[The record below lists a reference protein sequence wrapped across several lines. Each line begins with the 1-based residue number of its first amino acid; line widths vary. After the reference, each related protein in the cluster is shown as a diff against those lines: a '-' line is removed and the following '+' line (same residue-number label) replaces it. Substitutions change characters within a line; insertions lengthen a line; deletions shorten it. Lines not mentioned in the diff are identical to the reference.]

1 MRTEKAQRL
10 ARWSAAVALLMAA
23 TVAGVYLHRAY
34 LAHRER
40 ALAPPPVPSSIEERS
55 AGVSFSKVEGDRTI
69 YTVRAA
75 NTTEFKDGNRNLL
88 ENVWITYYG
97 QQGERNDTL
106 RTQSCEYISPTS
118 SAAGSSSPSADGSG
132 GAMDCMGDV
141 EIDLQSASDAKAY
154 PGAADGKPSTSA
166 HVLHVLTSH
175 LSFNQASSVA
185 STDRAVTFRFSG
197 GTGKAIGMRFDTQLG
212 ELDLARDVEIE
223 LQPQGSR
230 VAQTLPANPASG
242 AIAIRGQSMIY
253 RRDDG
258 VAHLRGPAEIQDGAS
273 NLTAQEITL
282 ELDQNFQPRR
292 AVATGQPELHETD
305 AQRQIVT
312 SATEFSA
319 LFTPAG
325 AIARVIADGGVHT
338 VSAARGQQDEFD
350 AAHLELEMAPD
361 TGQPRLLTAS
371 GGTKGIAHES
381 ATTRTFAT
389 DAFQLSFAPPAAH
402 GASSSP
408 RPELL
413 HTLAPATAEWIA
425 PLSNPSAA
433 SAAGAAPL
441 AMQTTRMS
449 GQTLDLH
456 FGSNGQIDHLAGSGG
471 VEVDQDQGAAG
482 ARASTSQ
489 TLDARFDA
497 TANWTTID
505 QSGRVHY
512 RDAQSTGESDHAHM
526 DHATSTATLAGN
538 IVLTDADSRTTA
550 QTATFSQGTGIL
562 HAEGRVITAE
572 LANGAHA
579 VANFSDEPARISADH
594 LVADRSAGRATYS
607 GRARLW
613 QGDSVMQADSI
624 DLNHAAQILTAVG
637 HVQAVFPA
645 AAWTPATQGTPQAGA
660 KPAPDKSATSHS
672 PDLWHAQGGR
682 LTYWDQKS
690 LGRLED
696 NASADSQEASIRAP
710 TIDFLFAPAAGAG
723 GNASGSKQL
732 VRAIATGGVTVR
744 QMDRR
749 GTSQRADYTVADRK
763 FVLSGGPPVVR
774 DDSGNS
780 TTGRQL
786 TFIFADDT
794 IVVDS
799 QEGTRTL
806 TLHRVEK

>member
-1 MRTEKAQRL
+1 
-10 ARWSAAVALLMAA
+10 
-23 TVAGVYLHRAY
+23 
-34 LAHRER
+34 
-40 ALAPPPVPSSIEERS
+40 
-55 AGVSFSKVEGDRTI
+55 
-69 YTVRAA
+69 
-75 NTTEFKDGNRNLL
+75 
-88 ENVWITYYG
+88 
-97 QQGERNDTL
+97 
-106 RTQSCEYISPTS
+106 
-118 SAAGSSSPSADGSG
+118 
-132 GAMDCMGDV
+132 
-141 EIDLQSASDAKAY
+141 
-154 PGAADGKPSTSA
+154 
-166 HVLHVLTSH
+166 
-175 LSFNQASSVA
+175 
-185 STDRAVTFRFSG
+185 
-197 GTGKAIGMRFDTQLG
+197 
-212 ELDLARDVEIE
+212 
-223 LQPQGSR
+223 
-230 VAQTLPANPASG
+230 
-242 AIAIRGQSMIY
+242 
-253 RRDDG
+253 
-258 VAHLRGPAEIQDGAS
+258 
-273 NLTAQEITL
+273 
-282 ELDQNFQPRR
+282 
-292 AVATGQPELHETD
+292 
-305 AQRQIVT
+305 
-312 SATEFSA
+312 
-319 LFTPAG
+319 
-325 AIARVIADGGVHT
+325 
-338 VSAARGQQDEFD
+338 
-350 AAHLELEMAPD
+350 
-361 TGQPRLLTAS
+361 
-371 GGTKGIAHES
+371 
-381 ATTRTFAT
+381 
-389 DAFQLSFAPPAAH
+389 
-402 GASSSP
+402 
-408 RPELL
+408 
-413 HTLAPATAEWIA
+413 
-425 PLSNPSAA
+425 
-433 SAAGAAPL
+433 
-441 AMQTTRMS
+441 
-449 GQTLDLH
+449 
-456 FGSNGQIDHLAGSGG
+456 
-471 VEVDQDQGAAG
+471 
-482 ARASTSQ
+482 
-489 TLDARFDA
+489 
-497 TANWTTID
+497 
-505 QSGRVHY
+505 
-512 RDAQSTGESDHAHM
+512 M

-550 QTATFSQGTGIL
+550 QTAAFSQGTGIL

-572 LANGAHA
+572 LANAAHA